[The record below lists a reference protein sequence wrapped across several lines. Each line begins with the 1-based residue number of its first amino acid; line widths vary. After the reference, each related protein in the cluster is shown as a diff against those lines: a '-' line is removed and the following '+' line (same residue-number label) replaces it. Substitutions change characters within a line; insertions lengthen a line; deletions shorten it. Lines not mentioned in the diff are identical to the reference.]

1 MSSSKLSFWQKT
13 TDIKPKETKAVLV
26 SFLFAFVLM
35 TAYSMLKPVRD
46 AMSSD
51 WSDTAV
57 SQLWTFTFLFSFV
70 AVSIQGFFASRI
82 SLKWL
87 VPATY
92 IFFTATFMLFYI
104 VYQSMPEPLVD
115 DAVELASLDLSS
127 KHHFLGQTYYVWVSV
142 FALFHLSVFWSF
154 MTQIYTREQA
164 ARLFAFIATGASA
177 GAIFGPIITVVF
189 GEILGIAN
197 LVLLAS
203 IILLC
208 SIPLTFYLNR
218 LLAKTHDAG
227 DTEHTMA
234 NKPLGGSLYNGFV
247 EFVSNKK
254 LLGIGVFI
262 FIFTGISA
270 FIYFAQKNVL
280 VDFDRDVRAQIWA
293 GLDLMV
299 NIMTFVVGIFFTSKI
314 VRKFGMAFSL
324 SIVPFLVMAGLLIVM
339 GIPSV
344 WMIVGLQFVRKVGNY
359 AVTKPSREMLFTAV
373 DAESR
378 FKAKPIIDI
387 VIYRGG
393 DVFWAWG
400 FAILTDQFQLGLGQM
415 ALIGAIIAGVWGMV
429 GVYLGKRH

>member
-1 MSSSKLSFWQKT
+1 MSVSNLSFWQKST
-13 TDIKPKETKAVLV
+13 NIKPKETKAVFV
-26 SFLFAFVLM
+26 CFLFAFVLM
-35 TAYSMLKPVRD
+35 SAYTMLKPVRD

-82 SLKWL
+82 SLRRL
-87 VPATY
+87 VPGTY
-92 IFFTATFMLFYI
+92 IFFALTFIVFYLFY
-104 VYQSMPEPLVD
+104 QSVPEPVSENG
-115 DAVELASLDLSS
+115 AELASLDLSS
-127 KHHFLGQTYYVWVSV
+127 KHSFLGQIYYVWVSV

-154 MTQIYTREQA
+154 MSQVYTKEQA

-189 GEILGIAN
+189 GEFLGIDN

-208 SIPLTFYLNR
+208 SVPLIFYLNR
-218 LLAKTHDAG
+218 ILAKTHDPD
-227 DTEHTMA
+227 DTKHLLM

-254 LLGIGVFI
+254 LLGIGLFI

-270 FIYFAQKNVL
+270 FVYFAQKNVL

-293 GLDLMV
+293 GLDLAV
-299 NIMTFVVGIFFTSKI
+299 NIMTFAIGMFVTSRI
-314 VRKFGMAFSL
+314 VKKFGMAVSL
-324 SIVPFLVMAGLLIVM
+324 SIVPFLVMAGLIMVI

-359 AVTKPSREMLFTAV
+359 ALTKPSREMLFTAV

-378 FKAKPIIDI
+378 FKAKPIVDI

-400 FAILTDQFQLGLGQM
+400 FAILTDQLQFGLGQM
-415 ALIGAIIAGVWGMV
+415 AIIGAVIAGIWGMV
-429 GVYLGKRH
+429 GIYLGKRH